1 MEAADPGPG
10 RPSGIIIE
18 AGAGKSRPAAGPA
31 SEPAPTYPAAS
42 AAVANL
48 EPEALRSL
56 FASCGRRDAP
66 KIAENRHYFLI
77 KVAIAASD
85 AKAGKAAADARDEN
99 IYEASTT
106 AQ

>member
-18 AGAGKSRPAAGPA
+18 AGARKSRSTAGLA
-31 SEPAPTYPAAS
+31 SESAPTYPAAS

-48 EPEALRSL
+48 ESEALRPL
-56 FASCGRRDAP
+56 LASCGRRDAP
-66 KIAENRHYFLI
+66 KIAENWHYYLI

-85 AKAGKAAADARDEN
+85 AKAG
-99 IYEASTT
+99 
-106 AQ
+106 